1 MSEAPSNWL
10 TKLRR
15 RFVVF
20 DGPDGCGKTTQFDR
34 FCHEARTAGVEVCP
48 VRDPGGT
55 EIGDQ
60 IRRIL
65 LDPHNHDHID
75 VRCEMLLFMASR
87 AQLVTQTIAPAL
99 RDGKLVLADRFISS
113 TLAYQGAAGGMD
125 RAEILDVGRAALGNC
140 WPHLVIIFDVDMDTA
155 AARLAASPK
164 VKQHGRFEVDAP
176 TLFSDRMEVK
186 GAQYHHAVR
195 NGYLQQI
202 EQDPQ
207 HYLKINAAPDAD
219 TVFQSLL
226 AALQKWIEAG

>member
-1 MSEAPSNWL
+1 MSKASSKWF
-10 TKLRR
+10 TQLRG

-20 DGPDGCGKTTQFDR
+20 DGPDGSGKTTQFDR
-34 FCHEARTAGVEVCP
+34 FCLEARTAGVDVCP

-65 LDPHNHDHID
+65 LDPHHHDHID

-87 AQLVTQTIAPAL
+87 AQLVIQTIEPAL
-99 RDGKLVLADRFISS
+99 RDGQLVLADRFISS

-125 RAEILDVGRAALGNC
+125 PTEILNVGHAALGDC
-140 WPHLVIIFDVDMDTA
+140 WPDLVVIFDVDPDA
-155 AARLAASPK
+155 AAERLAASPK
-164 VKQHGRFEVDAP
+164 TKQQGRFEVDAP

-186 GAQYHHAVR
+186 GTQYHHAVR

-219 TVFQSLL
+219 TVFQSLME
-226 AALQKWIEAG
+226 ALQEWVTTG